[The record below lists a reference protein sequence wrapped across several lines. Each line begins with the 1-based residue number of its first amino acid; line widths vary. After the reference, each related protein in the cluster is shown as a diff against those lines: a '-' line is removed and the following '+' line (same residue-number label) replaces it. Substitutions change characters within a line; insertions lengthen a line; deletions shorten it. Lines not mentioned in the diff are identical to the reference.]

1 MNYIS
6 YLIKSL
12 YDLLTIKSINIS
24 LNYYLKGT
32 RKSSNCVLLMPKY
45 APIFAAN
52 IIKKLNTVIERR
64 MRPQTKG
71 VKIRIIFVAAGSLLG
86 SLVLK

>member
-1 MNYIS
+1 
-6 YLIKSL
+6 
-12 YDLLTIKSINIS
+12 
-24 LNYYLKGT
+24 
-32 RKSSNCVLLMPKY
+32 MPKY

-52 IIKKLNTVIERR
+52 IIKKLNTVIERK

-71 VKIRIIFVAAGSLLG
+71 VKIRIIFVVAGSLLG